1 MLIAINPRRDLS
13 PICGDGI
20 IEHPEECDDNNIYD
34 NDGCNSTCFL
44 EPGYELNG
52 NSVRDK
58 CGDGLVMTRVNFTN
72 CDDGNQV
79 DGDGCSSNCVT
90 EKGYICYKGGSSQK
104 DSCYAI
110 CGDGI
115 TLEVEQD
122 ENFCDDGNSLEGDG
136 CSRDCKVEEG
146 YSCEGGGLDSPDI
159 CKKDCKVE
167 NCVKC
172 DYEDENKCI
181 VCREDAIMKNNQTCY
196 KSPVSEKAKKMN
208 QATMAASGS
217 ASSVALGISLLS
229 LSSPMAVWVLANQFQ
244 LFSLFLLTNTGL
256 PQDIIE
262 YIKGNDLFSF
272 SMDFIPFSSSTKTNG
287 VMKNLDKA
295 QKDQS
300 LKNIGLKSQSALIN
314 ITGLFITMFL
324 LGLLHLISYCL
335 QSNSEANIDP
345 ESTRG
350 KINKV
355 VVKIYEAFTL
365 GVYIRFL
372 LEAFQF
378 ILLSSASE
386 IKFFDL
392 SNSNMIASLT
402 FAFVLFCLTVVF
414 TVFSFRQV
422 FSPLKTGELE
432 RSKLEEFNT
441 GLKDTNFSRV
451 YTPLILLRR
460 YFFIVWLICWLNSDP
475 ICIVS
480 GMICFQGMYLF
491 ILCLLRPADDPV
503 NNLIEIIN
511 ECIFSALLIILL
523 PINSA
528 SEWTNLIESIFIWI
542 MVGNTLIITV
552 ILVTSFIFKL
562 KKKCN
567 NLPEKN
573 KIVDISGKV
582 VSESVKFGQF

>member
-1 MLIAINPRRDLS
+1 
-13 PICGDGI
+13 
-20 IEHPEECDDNNIYD
+20 
-34 NDGCNSTCFL
+34 
-44 EPGYELNG
+44 
-52 NSVRDK
+52 
-58 CGDGLVMTRVNFTN
+58 
-72 CDDGNQV
+72 
-79 DGDGCSSNCVT
+79 
-90 EKGYICYKGGSSQK
+90 
-104 DSCYAI
+104 
-110 CGDGI
+110 
-115 TLEVEQD
+115 
-122 ENFCDDGNSLEGDG
+122 
-136 CSRDCKVEEG
+136 
-146 YSCEGGGLDSPDI
+146 
-159 CKKDCKVE
+159 
-167 NCVKC
+167 
-172 DYEDENKCI
+172 
-181 VCREDAIMKNNQTCY
+181 
-196 KSPVSEKAKKMN
+196 VSEKVKKMN

-345 ESTRG
+345 ESIRG

-378 ILLSSASE
+378 ILLSSISE

-392 SNSNMIASLT
+392 SSSNMIASLT
-402 FAFVLFCLTVVF
+402 FAFVLFGLTVVF
-414 TVFSFRQV
+414 TVFSFRQI

-475 ICIVS
+475 I
-480 GMICFQGMYLF
+480 
-491 ILCLLRPADDPV
+491 
-503 NNLIEIIN
+503 
-511 ECIFSALLIILL
+511 
-523 PINSA
+523 
-528 SEWTNLIESIFIWI
+528 
-542 MVGNTLIITV
+542 
-552 ILVTSFIFKL
+552 
-562 KKKCN
+562 
-567 NLPEKN
+567 
-573 KIVDISGKV
+573 
-582 VSESVKFGQF
+582 

>member
-1 MLIAINPRRDLS
+1 
-13 PICGDGI
+13 
-20 IEHPEECDDNNIYD
+20 
-34 NDGCNSTCFL
+34 
-44 EPGYELNG
+44 
-52 NSVRDK
+52 
-58 CGDGLVMTRVNFTN
+58 
-72 CDDGNQV
+72 
-79 DGDGCSSNCVT
+79 
-90 EKGYICYKGGSSQK
+90 
-104 DSCYAI
+104 
-110 CGDGI
+110 
-115 TLEVEQD
+115 
-122 ENFCDDGNSLEGDG
+122 
-136 CSRDCKVEEG
+136 
-146 YSCEGGGLDSPDI
+146 
-159 CKKDCKVE
+159 
-167 NCVKC
+167 
-172 DYEDENKCI
+172 
-181 VCREDAIMKNNQTCY
+181 
-196 KSPVSEKAKKMN
+196 MN

-335 QSNSEANIDP
+335 QNNSEANIDP

-378 ILLSSASE
+378 ILLSSISE

-392 SNSNMIASLT
+392 SSSNMIASLT
-402 FAFVLFCLTVVF
+402 FAFVLFGLTIVF
-414 TVFSFRQV
+414 TVFSFRQI

-475 ICIVS
+475 I
-480 GMICFQGMYLF
+480 
-491 ILCLLRPADDPV
+491 
-503 NNLIEIIN
+503 
-511 ECIFSALLIILL
+511 
-523 PINSA
+523 
-528 SEWTNLIESIFIWI
+528 
-542 MVGNTLIITV
+542 
-552 ILVTSFIFKL
+552 
-562 KKKCN
+562 
-567 NLPEKN
+567 
-573 KIVDISGKV
+573 
-582 VSESVKFGQF
+582 